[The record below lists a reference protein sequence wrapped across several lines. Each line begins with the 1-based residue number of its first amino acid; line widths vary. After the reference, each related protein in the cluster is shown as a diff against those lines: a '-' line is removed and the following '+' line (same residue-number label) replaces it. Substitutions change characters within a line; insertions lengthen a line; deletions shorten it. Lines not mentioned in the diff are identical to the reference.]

1 MTRSHQ
7 AFPAAIRLYQSSD
20 IHLRNVHITGE
31 SGFSV
36 CDDKGCG
43 TFLRA
48 GRYPYEN
55 SVQDITR
62 NIETREREFAA
73 LDIAADAALP
83 PAGDGS
89 AVSASGA
96 NVEKIIDGF
105 HSISGAAVDA
115 KGKIYFVDHWQQ
127 RIFGWSKD
135 EGLTIERDSPLDPV
149 NLAID
154 KSGNIIVQSS
164 AGADSSV
171 YAFRPGSFA
180 DKLTVLKSQAAAARP
195 GASMVVP
202 VNYWIN
208 GEFRDQLDPKTYRF
222 KTLAELFAED
232 VTAPKKEHYVSPD
245 GSVVLPAVRVWPQP
259 ANEVYPGSDFT
270 GWRWSH
276 NLNALGFIQASPGAH
291 VYVSNESEDITY
303 GATVNP
309 DGSLGALK
317 PFVNRGG
324 ECVATDSKGNV
335 YVANGQIFVYDPS
348 GKEIGRIDVPER
360 PLQILFGE
368 ADRHSLFILTHHT
381 LYRLKMQNP
390 G

>member
-1 MTRSHQ
+1 
-7 AFPAAIRLYQSSD
+7 
-20 IHLRNVHITGE
+20 
-31 SGFSV
+31 
-36 CDDKGCG
+36 
-43 TFLRA
+43 
-48 GRYPYEN
+48 
-55 SVQDITR
+55 
-62 NIETREREFAA
+62 
-73 LDIAADAALP
+73 
-83 PAGDGS
+83 
-89 AVSASGA
+89 
-96 NVEKIIDGF
+96 VEKITDGF

-115 KGKIYFVDHWQQ
+115 KGKLYFVDHWQQ
-127 RIFGWSKD
+127 RIFGWAKD

-154 KSGNIIVQSS
+154 KTGNIIVQSS

-180 DKLTVLKSQAAAARP
+180 DEVTVLRPQPAGPHP
-195 GASMVVP
+195 GAAIAMP

-208 GEFRDQLDPKTYRF
+208 GEFRDQLDLKTYCF

-232 VTAPKKEHYVSPD
+232 LTAPKKEQYVSPD
-245 GSVVLPAVRVWPQP
+245 GSLVLPAVRVWPQP

-276 NLNALGFIQASPGAH
+276 NLNALGFIKAEPGAH

-324 ECVATDSKGNV
+324 ESVTSDSAGNV

-360 PLQILFGE
+360 PLQILFGDS
-368 ADRHSLFILTHHT
+368 DRRTLYILTHHA
-381 LYRLKMQNP
+381 LYGVKMQRP